1 MPINQVFLILQAIP
15 PPLLFPSNRSRS
27 LLPISGSGL
36 LLVNSC
42 KSCITE
48 LCHRYLS
55 ALNADLLFW
64 KCPIPCCFI
73 DDACTQ
79 TLDLSL
85 GQKKKKKLSCFRKSA
100 GWNFFHHLPARIVEC
115 VSEYVFFVSKKQKKK
130 KTTEK
135 QKTKETRENRKAK
148 ETNEEREKKNVV
160 VVNNICGKS
169 NRIRWHCLT
178 FCSVYF

>member
-85 GQKKKKKLSCFRKSA
+85 GQKKKKVVLFPEIGQLKLFSSLTRPHSRMCIRICIFCFK
-100 GWNFFHHLPARIVEC
+100 ET
-115 VSEYVFFVSKKQKKK
+115 KKK
-130 KTTEK
+130 KKNHRE
-135 QKTKETRENRKAK
+135 TKSKRN
-148 ETNEEREKKNVV
+148 
-160 VVNNICGKS
+160 
-169 NRIRWHCLT
+169 
-178 FCSVYF
+178 